1 MQSSLRKGNVEKKF
15 AGFLFQWMT
24 ETEFNEQCLQIIL
37 YYSQDT
43 HGSLPIVQKTF
54 NTKSRQIVFFVF
66 FSSSIGHTESTNSLK
81 AFALSL
87 LFVLTNLSL
96 SFTRTR
102 VHSSLWIQISNS
114 CYACVY
120 VSRTTRI
127 QRYIQRYVC
136 VPYTYT
142 HTYKMN

>member
-1 MQSSLRKGNVEKKF
+1 MQFSSRKVNVEKKF
-15 AGFLFQWMT
+15 AGFLLQWMT

-54 NTKSRQIVFFVF
+54 NTKSRQIVFF
-66 FSSSIGHTESTNSLK
+66 SSSIAHTESTNSLK

-96 SFTRTR
+96 SFARTR
-102 VHSSLWIQISNS
+102 IHSSLWIQTSNS

-127 QRYIQRYVC
+127 QRYIQRYAC